1 MSIRHRFGTSTR
13 ALRRLP
19 PRSRAFRKAAAK
31 LGRNC
36 FSAEVASFTEA

>member
-1 MSIRHRFGTSTR
+1 MLERIWIDVP
-13 ALRRLP
+13 AAANVI
-19 PRSRAFRKAAAK
+19 PRIFRKAAAK